1 MLVKE
6 SGHREDHAKPS
17 KTIPDKD
24 DETGPDVRIYNPPHE
39 CLELEGDVTDVEDGQ
54 QPAVSVAFEMQ
65 VFLHS
70 GDFGIADVGAI
81 EE

>member
-1 MLVKE
+1 M
-6 SGHREDHAKPS
+6 
-17 KTIPDKD
+17 
-24 DETGPDVRIYNPPHE
+24 RIYDPPHE

-54 QPAVSVAFEMQ
+54 QPAVSVAFEVQ
-65 VFLHS
+65 VFLHA